1 MTPKDLAVTIWSMAR
16 LDYPASEELQRRLR
30 YAIKSVLDEIS
41 EDPFLVESENDPNEQ
56 ALLDN
61 IDSVGNQFYEEKDK
75 KNQESESVELDGNE
89 DNEVPEKTAVIT
101 PQTLSMY
108 YYGFAKLTKKDKTRQ
123 GKIF

>member
-61 IDSVGNQFYEEKDK
+61 IDSVGN
-75 KNQESESVELDGNE
+75 
-89 DNEVPEKTAVIT
+89 
-101 PQTLSMY
+101 
-108 YYGFAKLTKKDKTRQ
+108 
-123 GKIF
+123 